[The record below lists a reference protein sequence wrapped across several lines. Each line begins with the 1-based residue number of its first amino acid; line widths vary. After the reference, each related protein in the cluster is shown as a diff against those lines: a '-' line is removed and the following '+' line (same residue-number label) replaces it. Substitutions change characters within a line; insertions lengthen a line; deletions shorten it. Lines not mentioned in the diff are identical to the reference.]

1 MKALSKI
8 HGILALLLCCLVF
21 FSGCRS
27 TEGTMEPDPPEDTP
41 LLTVLM
47 DQLPESLDP
56 LEADTPEAA
65 ALTNYL
71 CDGLLEYNAETGR
84 PGPCLAQSWD
94 VSEDG
99 LTLTLYLE
107 TGAVFADGASVDA
120 QAVMQNIQRWQSHG
134 SESLREQLAAIQS
147 MQASG
152 TSQVVLT
159 LSQPDAGLFA
169 VFCSPETRLV
179 SPNAISQGTVG
190 ENPQGAGMY
199 QLEDRQNGVVVLGQR
214 EDYFKGEAPH
224 QQVEFRSATTQQAQ
238 EWMSQ
243 SENYLVAGDLVS
255 DIAIS
260 DGYQRLTA
268 TGFHSYQLYL
278 NVQQLPLST
287 VRQLIGQTIQNGV
300 SFPTGYLDQ
309 GGLLPD
315 AVYQG
320 QDVVFSANTN
330 ATLAQYSYSSLTLIV
345 EKEDSLALDLA
356 QRIQQALS
364 QQHCTLEIQ
373 ALEEADFAQALA
385 QGEYHLC
392 LTGETILDCSDWLAQ
407 FSSPDTDPTHLQDN
421 SLRKQALNL
430 AAQNY
435 DKARTDGLE
444 IFCSDLAQ
452 QAAVLPIC
460 QNGISVL
467 SSREYYLDP
476 WGCFLA

>member
-1 MKALSKI
+1 MKALPKI
-8 HGILALLLCCLVF
+8 QGILALLLCCLVL
-21 FSGCRS
+21 FSGCRDPEE
-27 TEGTMEPDPPEDTP
+27 TVEPAQPEDTP

-47 DQLPESLDP
+47 NQLPESLDP
-56 LEADTPEAA
+56 LAVDSPEAA

-107 TGAVFADGASVDA
+107 TSAVFADGTAVDA
-120 QAVMQNIQRWQSHG
+120 QAVVQNIQRWQSQG
-134 SESLREQLAAIQS
+134 SESLRRQLAAIQS
-147 MQASG
+147 VRASG

-159 LSQPDAGLFA
+159 LSQPDAGLFT
-169 VFCSPETRLV
+169 VFCSPETQLA
-179 SPNAISQGTVG
+179 SPNAIQQGTVG

-199 QLEDRQNGVVVLGQR
+199 QLEERRDGVVVLARR
-214 EDYFKGEAPH
+214 ENYFKGEAPH
-224 QQVEFRSATTQQAQ
+224 QQVEFRSATPQQAQ
-238 EWMSQ
+238 EWMNQ
-243 SENYLVAGDLVS
+243 SKDYLAVGELVS
-255 DIAIS
+255 DIAVS
-260 DGYQRLTA
+260 EGYQRLTA

-287 VRQLIGQTIQNGV
+287 VRQLIGQTVQNNV
-300 SFPTGYLDQ
+300 SIPAGYLDQ

-320 QDVVFSANTN
+320 EDVVFSANTN
-330 ATLAQYSYSSLTLIV
+330 ATLAQYSYSSLTLIL
-345 EKEDSLALDLA
+345 KKGDSLALDLA

-364 QQHCTLEIQ
+364 QQYCTLEIQ

-407 FSSPDTDPTHLQDN
+407 FSSPDTDPTHLQEN

-444 IFCSDLAQ
+444 VFCSDLAQ

-476 WGCFLA
+476 WGCFQA

>member
-1 MKALSKI
+1 MKALSKT
-8 HGILALLLCCLVF
+8 HGILALLLCFLVC
-21 FSGCRS
+21 FSGSRI

-107 TGAVFADGASVDA
+107 ADAVFADGASVDA
-120 QAVMQNIQRWQSHG
+120 QAVVQNIQRWQSQG

-147 MQASG
+147 MQANG

-169 VFCSPETRLV
+169 VLCSPETRLV

-224 QQVEFRSATTQQAQ
+224 QQVEFRSATAQ
-238 EWMSQ
+238 
-243 SENYLVAGDLVS
+243 
-255 DIAIS
+255 
-260 DGYQRLTA
+260 
-268 TGFHSYQLYL
+268 
-278 NVQQLPLST
+278 
-287 VRQLIGQTIQNGV
+287 
-300 SFPTGYLDQ
+300 
-309 GGLLPD
+309 
-315 AVYQG
+315 
-320 QDVVFSANTN
+320 
-330 ATLAQYSYSSLTLIV
+330 
-345 EKEDSLALDLA
+345 
-356 QRIQQALS
+356 
-364 QQHCTLEIQ
+364 
-373 ALEEADFAQALA
+373 LA
-385 QGEYHLC
+385 QGWM
-392 LTGETILDCSDWLAQ
+392 GQSA
-407 FSSPDTDPTHLQDN
+407 
-421 SLRKQALNL
+421 
-430 AAQNY
+430 
-435 DKARTDGLE
+435 
-444 IFCSDLAQ
+444 
-452 QAAVLPIC
+452 
-460 QNGISVL
+460 
-467 SSREYYLDP
+467 
-476 WGCFLA
+476 